1 MQRSLII
8 GLVLAILLVIF
19 ALQNAQ
25 EVIITLYFWKFQS
38 SLALLLLISLA
49 IGVFLGAIFSVPS
62 ITKRNKKIEEL
73 KIKLDDFRETQRQ
86 KVEKEDKDVNTELEG

>member
-1 MQRSLII
+1 MQRSLLI
-8 GLVLAILLVIF
+8 GLGLAILLVIF

-49 IGVFLGAIFSVPS
+49 LGVFLGAIFSVPTIS
-62 ITKRNKKIEEL
+62 KKNKKIEEL
-73 KIKLDDFRETQRQ
+73 RIKLDEFRETQRQ
-86 KVEKEDKDVNTELEG
+86 KVEKEEKEAGTELDG